1 MSNEP
6 RINKSKEQ
14 IVAEMKMN
22 EEAKSRRI
30 FVKKFLFPF
39 LLENTE
45 SVDDAQI
52 ICEALSQ
59 TVRMAFNQK
68 MVNTLFKELNIPDM
82 MNKDAVNAK
91 KMIGLVKLVENESI
105 ANALRILDEIPMAI
119 TDKIR
124 AEGKNRKLV
133 DLKLEFND

>member
-6 RINKSKEQ
+6 RVNKSKEQ
-14 IVAEMKMN
+14 IAAEMKMN
-22 EEAKSRRI
+22 EEAKGRRI

-52 ICEALSQ
+52 LCEALSQ
-59 TVRMAFNQK
+59 TIRMAFNQK
-68 MVNTLFKELNIPDM
+68 MVNTLFKELGIVEM
-82 MNKDAVNAK
+82 MNPEAANAK
-91 KMIGLVKLVENESI
+91 KMIGLVKLIENENI
-105 ANALRILDEIPMAI
+105 ATALRILDEIPQAI
-119 TDKIR
+119 NDKIR
-124 AEGKNRKLV
+124 AESKDRKLA